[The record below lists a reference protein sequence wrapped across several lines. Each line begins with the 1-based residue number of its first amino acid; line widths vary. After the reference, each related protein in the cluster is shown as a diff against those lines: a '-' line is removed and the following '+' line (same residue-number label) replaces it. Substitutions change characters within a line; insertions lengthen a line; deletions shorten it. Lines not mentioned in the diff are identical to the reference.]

1 LDLTQFQKLDQEVKW
16 WNNQIQYCDGAYL
29 LGKLILQTQKGGWN
43 TSTTMLYPFITNRIE
58 LLVKAMTS
66 SSKDV
71 HPSNS
76 KYVLLSVGACV
87 NSVKLLTESKSKER
101 HPKAVLNS
109 TPIVINATIH
119 RWSQWD
125 SLCNI
130 GRVRKVSLES
140 LQLINGVAQLVAVRT
155 LEKEALVKGVP
166 IGQAL
171 DIDIPPPR
179 PKRKPNN
186 PYPRKTRIGT
196 ATLHSGAKDA
206 KFNLVESSHVNQALD
221 LEKEPLPEKHD
232 LDEGPTT
239 VKENKDENR
248 SNVFTPLQEVPCSSV
263 SSANKS
269 SITMS
274 VPLGNSC
281 ALKEITPSV
290 KEVIAQDEKTES
302 FVTIELENGKLDIIG
317 GRQTNGTSR
326 DSTFENS
333 DALQIKLVQNEKT
346 DSLDSALTIDGMPGN
361 QNYPRHVTVHV
372 VDGNLGTSA
381 KNPSQDMLFRDSIFQ
396 PIGGVNGQP
405 NLFTNSAASNTSESQ
420 NNTARSSVH
429 QSFLPYPP
437 FTQHNQDDYQSFLH
451 MSSTFSNL
459 VVSTLLQNPAA
470 HAAASFGA
478 TFWPYANPETSADSP
493 RCSQGSFTCRQIG
506 SPPSVA
512 AIAGATVAAA
522 TAWWAAHGLLPLC
535 APLHTAF
542 GCPPASVTAVP
553 SMNTGEASALKAQQ
567 EKTIQ
572 NPPLQDQML
581 DPAYSEAQQAQNPA
595 SKSPAVIPS
604 DSESGDAKLNTSS
617 KATDHETNQTIS
629 EHLDSSKTKGRK
641 QVDRSSCGSNTASSS
656 DVETDALEK
665 DEKGKEEPE
674 TPDANH
680 LAIESSN
687 RRRSVSNLTD
697 SWKEVSEEGRLA
709 FQALF
714 SREVLPQSFSPP
726 HALKNKDHQMEN
738 TKDNKQ
744 NIDDKD
750 ENLESKKCSSN
761 YEGMQINLPFVENNQ
776 GLLTIG
782 LGQGKLK
789 TRRTGFKPYKRCS
802 MESKENRVGTT
813 SNQGEEK
820 CCKRIRLEGETST

>member
-1 LDLTQFQKLDQEVKW
+1 MDAYSSGEEVVVKTRKPYTITKQRERWTDEEHNRFLEALKLHGRAWQ
-16 WNNQIQYCDGAYL
+16 
-29 LGKLILQTQKGGWN
+29 
-43 TSTTMLYPFITNRIE
+43 RIE
-58 LLVKAMTS
+58 EHIGTKT
-66 SSKDV
+66 
-71 HPSNS
+71 
-76 KYVLLSVGACV
+76 
-87 NSVKLLTESKSKER
+87 
-101 HPKAVLNS
+101 AVQIRS
-109 TPIVINATIH
+109 H
-119 RWSQWD
+119 
-125 SLCNI
+125 
-130 GRVRKVSLES
+130 
-140 LQLINGVAQLVAVRT
+140 AQKFFT
-155 LEKEALVKGVP
+155 KLEKEAIVKGVP

-196 ATLHSGAKDA
+196 ATLHSGVKDG
-206 KFNLVESSHVNQALD
+206 KLNLVESSHVNQSLD

-232 LDEGPTT
+232 FDEGSPTL
-239 VKENKDENR
+239 KENKDGNR
-248 SNVFTPLQEVPCSSV
+248 PKAFTLLQEVPCSSV

-274 VPLGNSC
+274 VGLGKSC
-281 ALKEITPSV
+281 AFKEITPSV
-290 KEVIAQDEKTES
+290 KEVIARDEKSES
-302 FVTIELENGKLDIIG
+302 FVTIELENGKLEINDG
-317 GRQTNGTSR
+317 KQTNGTTK
-326 DSTFENS
+326 DSMLENS
-333 DALQIKLVQNEKT
+333 DALQMKLVQNEKT
-346 DSLDSALTIDGMPGN
+346 DGLDCSLTIDGMQGN

-372 VDGNLGTSA
+372 VDGNLGTSTQ
-381 KNPSQDMLFRDSIFQ
+381 NPSQDMLFRDSMFQ

-405 NLFTNSAASNTSESQ
+405 NIFTSSAPSNTSESQ

-459 VVSTLLQNPAA
+459 IVSTLLQNPAA
-470 HAAASFGA
+470 HAAASFAA
-478 TFWPYANPETSADSP
+478 TFWPYANPEAPADSP
-493 RCSQGSFTCRQIG
+493 RCSRGFASRQIG

-512 AIAGATVAAA
+512 AIAAATVAAA

-542 GCPPASVTAVP
+542 ACAPASVTAVP
-553 SMNTGEASALKAQQ
+553 SMNTSEAPARKAEQ
-567 EKTIQ
+567 EKTTLQ
-572 NPPLQDQML
+572 NPPMQDQIL
-581 DPAYSEAQQAQNPA
+581 DPEYSEAQPAQHSA
-595 SKSPAVIPS
+595 SKSPAAISS
-604 DSESGDAKLNTSS
+604 DSESGNAKLNSSS
-617 KATDHETNQTIS
+617 KATDPETNKTIS
-629 EHLDSSKTKGRK
+629 EHIDSNKMKGRK

-656 DVETDALEK
+656 DVETDALGK

-674 TPDANH
+674 TPDANN

-726 HALKNKDHQMEN
+726 HALKNKDHQMDDAN
-738 TKDNKQ
+738 DNKQ
-744 NIDDKD
+744 TIDDKD
-750 ENLESKKCSSN
+750 EDLDSKKSSSN
-761 YEGMQINLPFVENNQ
+761 YEAMLPFVENNE

-782 LGQGKLK
+782 LGQAKLK

-802 MESKENRVGTT
+802 EEAKENMVGAS
-813 SNQGEEK
+813 SNQGEQNG
-820 CCKRIRLEGETST
+820 CKRIRLQGETST